1 MIIDITRLIGRTL
14 KGYQPTG
21 IDRVCIEYL
30 SYFRDK
36 TKTSLFL
43 FNRLWVINERLS
55 TLLIDKI
62 VSSDKEGLK
71 KVLPLIPFNLTD
83 SVEGELFFNL
93 SHSGGLE
100 KENYSKVLKKYNLK
114 SVFMV
119 HDLIPLEH
127 PELVR
132 DKENQKHKTRIE
144 NILALHDLIL
154 VNSYQTKQK
163 LIEYAEDNLKL
174 PVDIK
179 KIEVNYLGLSSKFIE
194 TPDID
199 FSYVKEKFN
208 LKDKYFVVLSTIEPR
223 KNHLI
228 LFYAW
233 KALHSLLKERTPQL
247 VLIGRRGWENEQVI
261 DFIERSSISNFI
273 REIGLCNDL
282 ELKALLKNSQALLMP
297 SIDEGF
303 GLPVLEAIMLDIPVI
318 CSNISTFVELFKD
331 IPIYCNWND
340 ASDWVD
346 TVLQILMKSK
356 DSFIA
361 EQIQRKKRNLKYI
374 GKYSWN
380 YHFYKLREAL
390 LDHSLIDSTE
400 EIFAKEVN
408 KGFVLSEQH

>member
-43 FNRLWVINERLS
+43 FNRLWIINEKLS

-62 VSSDKEGLK
+62 VFSDKEGLK
-71 KVLPLIPFNLTD
+71 KALFLIPFYLTKTKK
-83 SVEGELFFNL
+83 GELFFNL
-93 SHSGGLE
+93 SHSGGLD
-100 KENYSKVLKKYNLK
+100 KEGYSKALNKYDLKNI
-114 SVFMV
+114 FMV

-132 DKENQKHKTRIE
+132 DRENQKHKTRIK
-144 NILALHDLIL
+144 NILALHNLIL
-154 VNSYQTKQK
+154 VNSKQTKQK
-163 LIEYAEDNLKL
+163 LIEYVVNSLKMPINLE
-174 PVDIK
+174 
-179 KIEVNYLGLSSKFIE
+179 KIVVNYLGLTSE
-194 TPDID
+194 LTTMPDID
-199 FSYVKEKFN
+199 FSCLREKYN
-208 LKDKYFVVLSTIEPR
+208 LKDKYFVVVSTIEPR

-282 ELKALLKNSQALLMP
+282 ELKAILKNSQALLMP

-303 GLPVLEAIMLDIPVI
+303 GLPTLESIMLDVPVV
-318 CSNISTFVELFKD
+318 CSNIATFIEIFKD
-331 IPIYCNWND
+331 IPLYCSWND

-346 TVLQILMKSK
+346 TVMQILFKGK
-356 DSFIA
+356 DIFVA

-374 GKYSWN
+374 NKYNWN
-380 YHFYKLREAL
+380 YHFYKLRE
-390 LDHSLIDSTE
+390 SLINNSLLDSTE
-400 EIFAKEVN
+400 EIFTKEV
-408 KGFVLSEQH
+408 KRGVVFSEQH